1 MKFPIERI
9 RALSSHLTI
18 PSRELGRIKLTKLYG
33 TAEYVL
39 QEVTRGFEDGI
50 HDFTI
55 LKGGRQIAGTTTAD
69 VISLFWPMEFPG
81 MVGQFISDDEAN
93 RNYRRDVIVQ
103 MLDDLVRDPEC
114 PP

>member
-69 VISLFWPMEFPG
+69 VISLFWPLLWPLFRARKTRFFNMLMRSTENIG
-81 MVGQFISDDEAN
+81 L
-93 RNYRRDVIVQ
+93 RNNNG
-103 MLDDLVRDPEC
+103 
-114 PP
+114 